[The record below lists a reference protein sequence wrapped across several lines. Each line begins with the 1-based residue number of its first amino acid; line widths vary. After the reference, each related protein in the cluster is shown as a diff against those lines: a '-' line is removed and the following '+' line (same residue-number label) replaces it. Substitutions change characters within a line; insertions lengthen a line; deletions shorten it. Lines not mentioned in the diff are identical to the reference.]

1 VQLNPYAILCLDNN
15 PISIDQISNEMKQ
28 FTTVF
33 DIHCVDNIEEADAAL
48 EFIQE
53 QGQQVALVLASHHEQ
68 LDGVNFL
75 IQLDKAQHAKDA
87 RKVLISCGTDIQS
100 ILTAVN
106 QGRIDYCL
114 TKPLHNHLLAKTIK
128 NELTNYIIDLD
139 NDSLLLYSSTLDQ
152 QRILRKHI
160 DNKMRTYRQGFITD
174 YHELSDLQLA
184 ENVIVALYAF
194 FEQTDDTQAC
204 RTYSANHMLT
214 VEGQENH
221 FLWFITNGEVAL
233 YKQDENGRKHEVVR
247 HSKGNL
253 VGGMSFVTGEPSF
266 SSAITL
272 TQTHVIKLDRD
283 VFARVMHSNSDLL
296 PLFTNLLLRHFNRRL
311 QRSIDTKLELQKTL
325 DSLQEAQEQLI
336 DREKMAV
343 LGQLIAGVAHE
354 LNNPVAA
361 ILRATETL
369 AERLNFIMES
379 NHDDHSCYSSQGIKI
394 LNQAINTP
402 PQSTSEERAH
412 IKMLENDIGEHLI
425 AKKLV
430 KLGLMDDNQLI
441 TLARQD
447 RDLAI
452 NQIREL
458 EHYAITGASL
468 RSILVCTKRIADM
481 VKSLKSYARTD
492 NASLT
497 RCDITQGIEDT
508 LVIFD
513 NRLKSHTVVKEYAA
527 LPVIDCQIN
536 ALQQVWTNLIA
547 NALDA
552 LPEQGGRLLVET
564 KQLTK
569 NDIPCI
575 CVKIQDNGSGIPEAV
590 KEKIFALNFTTKKEG
605 NFGLGIGLSVAQQII
620 HQHSGWIDVESTPNQ
635 STTMSVYL
643 PINQNRLV

>member
-1 VQLNPYAILCLDNN
+1 
-15 PISIDQISNEMKQ
+15 MKQ

-33 DIHCVDNIEEADAAL
+33 DIHCVDNIEEAEAAL
-48 EFIQE
+48 EYILE
-53 QGQQVALVLASHHEQ
+53 QGQQVALVLVSHHEH

-75 IQLDKAQHAKDA
+75 IQLDKARHAKAA
-87 RKVLISCGTDIQS
+87 RKVLISCGSDIQA

-128 NELTNYIIDLD
+128 TELTNYIIDLD
-139 NDSLLLYSSTLDQ
+139 NDSLLHYSTTLDQ

-160 DNKMRTYRQGFITD
+160 DNKMRSYRQGFITD
-174 YHELSDLQLA
+174 YHNLSDLQLA

-194 FEQTDDTQAC
+194 FEQADDTQAC

-214 VEGQENH
+214 VEGEENH

-247 HSKGNL
+247 HGKGNL

-272 TQTHVIKLDRD
+272 TKTHVIKLDRD

-325 DSLQEAQEQLI
+325 DSLQEAQDQLI

-369 AERLNFIMES
+369 TQQLNAILQSSVES
-379 NHDDHSCYSSQGIKI
+379 PCSSQGKVL
-394 LNQAINTP
+394 LNRAMTTTP
-402 PQSTSEERAH
+402 KSTSEERAQ
-412 IKMLENDIGEHLI
+412 IKELESNIGDHLI

-430 KLGLMDDNQLI
+430 KLGLYDNHDLM
-441 TLARQD
+441 TLAHTNREQ
-447 RDLAI
+447 AI
-452 NQIREL
+452 EQIKAL
-458 EHYAITGASL
+458 EHYAITGSSL

-492 NASLT
+492 NDNLT
-497 RCDITQGIEDT
+497 HGDITQGIEDT
-508 LVIFD
+508 LMIFD
-513 NRLKSHTVVKEYAA
+513 NRLKFHSVKKEYAP
-527 LPVIDCQIN
+527 LPSIDCQMN
-536 ALQQVWTNLIA
+536 ALQQVWTNLIS

-552 LPEQGGRLLVET
+552 LPEQGGQLLIET
-564 KQLTK
+564 KVIEK
-569 NDIPCI
+569 KGAAYI
-575 CVKIQDNGSGIPEAV
+575 CVTIEDNGSGIPESV
-590 KEKIFALNFTTKKEG
+590 KDKIFALNFTTKKEG
-605 NFGLGIGLSVAQQII
+605 NFGLGIGLSVSQQII
-620 HQHSGWIDVESTPNQ
+620 HQHNGWIDVESVPDQ
-635 STTMSVYL
+635 STTMRVYL
-643 PINQNRLV
+643 PTTPDQLG